1 MKKIYN
7 LNQYTN
13 SNRNNTLD
21 KLIKNKNLYF
31 QLEQED
37 KYNYEIIKNIFILFV
52 DDKEFL
58 KKVYNDIV
66 LNVKEDWIF
75 EFSIRML
82 DIIKKSP
89 TINLSD
95 YINNPKMGIM
105 ASKETEIN
113 LFELDIG
120 LRKMKI
126 LNIIENILKSHNYQ
140 KSSLGFAY
148 IDYMFNYS
156 EVILDFFAKHFISE
170 IFLELNLE
178 KYLHENFDNYEDF
191 ENKTNQKSFVLNH
204 ISSKD
209 KDLAHY
215 VINHT
220 TTLEEIMYAFEYIM
234 KAWELYID
242 DELHISYELI
252 FNEIYEYIKLSKNS
266 GRIQELWNIA
276 YYASYTSGILEPF
289 FHLAYGYDEE
299 YLEMKKK
306 EFEIYEQQNPNID
319 EMMDYLY
326 FKKIINNSLNLV
338 TDIGYK
344 KKLKE
349 KNYIY

>member
-1 MKKIYN
+1 
-7 LNQYTN
+7 
-13 SNRNNTLD
+13 
-21 KLIKNKNLYF
+21 
-31 QLEQED
+31 
-37 KYNYEIIKNIFILFV
+37 
-52 DDKEFL
+52 
-58 KKVYNDIV
+58 
-66 LNVKEDWIF
+66 
-75 EFSIRML
+75 ML

-95 YINNPKMGIM
+95 YINNPKIGIM
-105 ASKETEIN
+105 VSKETEIK

-148 IDYMFNYS
+148 IEYMFNYS

-178 KYLHENFDNYEDF
+178 KYLHKNFDNYEDF
-191 ENKTNQKSFVLNH
+191 ENKTNQKSFVINH

-215 VINHT
+215 VINHHAI
-220 TTLEEIMYAFEYIM
+220 LGELMYAFEYIK

-242 DELHISYELI
+242 KELRISYQLI
-252 FNEIYEYIKLSKNS
+252 FNQIDEYIKLFKKKNKNS
-266 GRIQELWNIA
+266 EKILELWNMA

-299 YLEMKKK
+299 YLKMKKK

-326 FKKIINNSLNLV
+326 FKKIINNSLNEV